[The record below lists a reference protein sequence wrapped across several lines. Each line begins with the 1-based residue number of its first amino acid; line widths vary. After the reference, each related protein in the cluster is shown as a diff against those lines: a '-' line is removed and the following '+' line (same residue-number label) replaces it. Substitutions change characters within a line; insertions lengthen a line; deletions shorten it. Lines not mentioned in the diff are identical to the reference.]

1 MQDSTNNAE
10 NKILILYALAQARYS
25 MTKHDLSLIMLDN
38 LLMNYYNFSDSI
50 YGLKDG
56 RFIIQEKKAND
67 EFIEITDSGKSMLDI
82 FYPTQ
87 DKRKL
92 GMIDKYMTE
101 MRDQLIEKNTV
112 IGFYHPIDINRY
124 MVQITAK
131 EGRKIIFDLSIEV
144 STEAEAKQIIDHW
157 KSAPEEIYK
166 EFIELLLNK
175 D

>member
-82 FYPTQ
+82 FIPLQ

-101 MRDQLIEKNTV
+101 MRI
-112 IGFYHPIDINRY
+112 
-124 MVQITAK
+124 
-131 EGRKIIFDLSIEV
+131 S
-144 STEAEAKQIIDHW
+144 
-157 KSAPEEIYK
+157 
-166 EFIELLLNK
+166 
-175 D
+175 